1 MGSDDKPMEEQLQ
14 ALWEEQGEMIVGVP
28 QGVRDLLNSAFA
40 QVPVLSFPKLP
51 YGKVLEISG
60 DASISEA
67 VHLLAEFNIFSAP
80 VRNPSAS
87 STDSSLS
94 MQYIGIVDYSSII
107 LWVLEQAELAA
118 AAIATGSAT
127 FVGVGAGALGALGA
141 LVLGLSGPL
150 AVAGLTTFAVGAAIA
165 GGVVADARGA
175 KSASSAADALGQD
188 FYKVILENEP
198 FKSTKVSEITRS
210 YRWAPF
216 LPIQQ
221 NDSMLTVLLMLSKFR
236 LRSIPVV
243 DIDNNIVENIITQ
256 SGVVLGLSQCRGRDW
271 YDNLAGKSLHQLGLP
286 VMKSNQVVSVDA
298 SKLVLE
304 AFILM
309 KEKRIG
315 GLPVVE
321 GPEQHL
327 VGSISVRDVHF
338 LLLQPEL
345 FAKRKELTV
354 VNFIKMVTEI
364 EPETG
369 MLPPTTCENTAE
381 LGNVIDTLA
390 SKKLPRIH
398 IVNKNNQLVGVVTL
412 RDIIGC
418 FVSEPKDYFDDY
430 FGGMFKETLLQAE
443 DAANKSE

>member
-1 MGSDDKPMEEQLQ
+1 MGRSDDKPMEEQLQ

-40 QVPVLSFPKLP
+40 QVPVLSFPKVP
-51 YGKVLEISG
+51 NGKVLEISG

-67 VHLLAEFNIFSAP
+67 VNLLAEFNIFSAP

-198 FKSTKVSEITRS
+198 FKSTK
-210 YRWAPF
+210 
-216 LPIQQ
+216 
-221 NDSMLTVLLMLSKFR
+221 
-236 LRSIPVV
+236 
-243 DIDNNIVENIITQ
+243 
-256 SGVVLGLSQCRGRDW
+256 CRGRDW

-286 VMKSNQVVSVDA
+286 VMKPNQVVSVDA

-327 VGSISVRDVHF
+327 VGNISVRDVHF

-345 FAKRKELTV
+345 FAKRKKLTV
-354 VNFIKMVTEI
+354 MNFIKMVTEI

-390 SKKLPRIH
+390 SKNLPRIH
-398 IVNKNNQLVGVVTL
+398 IVNKNNQLLGVVTL

-430 FGGMFKETLLQAE
+430 FGGVFKETLLQAE

>member
-1 MGSDDKPMEEQLQ
+1 MGRSDDKPMEEQLQ

-87 STDSSLS
+87 GTDSSWS

-127 FVGVGAGALGALGA
+127 FVG
-141 LVLGLSGPL
+141 
-150 AVAGLTTFAVGAAIA
+150 
-165 GGVVADARGA
+165 GVVADARGA
-175 KSASSAADALGQD
+175 KSASSAVDALGQD

-243 DIDNNIVENIITQ
+243 DIDNNIVENMITQ

-286 VMKSNQVVSVDA
+286 VMKRNQVVSVDA

-304 AFILM
+304 AFKLM

-327 VGSISVRDVHF
+327 VGNISVRDVHF

-345 FAKRKELTV
+345 FVKRKELTV
-354 VNFIKMVTEI
+354 MNFIKMVTEI

-369 MLPPTTCENTAE
+369 MLPPTTCENTTE

-390 SKKLPRIH
+390 SKNLPRIH

-430 FGGMFKETLLQAE
+430 FGGVFKETLLQAE
-443 DAANKSE
+443 DAAKKSE